1 MGSTAAPWG
10 LEVDA
15 HAAALEGLDGVVGE
29 GRAEHVPAEA
39 LQLLAVT
46 AVDGRRGVQLHA
58 ESGYRQRRPGRELGR
73 RRQVRAGLQVDA
85 KDRGWIAR
93 NGGACLIQID
103 TVNNTIVNQNI
114 NIPGC
119 QTVVGV
125 SIDIEGFVWVVDQGG
140 RAYKVNPDTLAT
152 QTVMG
157 FASPYTYSDMTG
169 AGIRLQ
175 ALPQ

>member
-1 MGSTAAPWG
+1 MARLTVQRASGAVASHARKIDAP
-10 LEVDA
+10 
-15 HAAALEGLDGVVGE
+15 
-29 GRAEHVPAEA
+29 
-39 LQLLAVT
+39 
-46 AVDGRRGVQLHA
+46 
-58 ESGYRQRRPGRELGR
+58 RPR
-73 RRQVRAGLQVDA
+73 
-85 KDRGWIAR
+85 R